1 MEGQIVV
8 GADLPTEAD
17 LAQGF
22 GVSLITLRH
31 ALRDLAAEGLIK
43 KRTAKAATVI
53 SRVAAATIA
62 QPLNSLADVIA
73 VTDGAQLRIAGYGK
87 RQSDEAA
94 AAFGLA
100 STEELYCLRG
110 RMFRAGEPVSEVT
123 IFFPPEI
130 GARLNRADFDDV
142 VVFRSVEKRLGIKLS
157 GARITVSAELAD
169 AGLARSLITQ
179 PGAPVLVNRMLWH
192 AEDGRPVEL
201 TIARHRADRYRLSYD
216 VS

>member
-22 GVSLITLRH
+22 GVSLITVRH

-53 SRVAAATIA
+53 SQVAAATVA

-94 AAFGLA
+94 AAFGWRRPRSFTVCAVECSGLA
-100 STEELYCLRG
+100 
-110 RMFRAGEPVSEVT
+110 
-123 IFFPPEI
+123 
-130 GARLNRADFDDV
+130 N
-142 VVFRSVEKRLGIKLS
+142 RSVK
-157 GARITVSAELAD
+157 
-169 AGLARSLITQ
+169 
-179 PGAPVLVNRMLWH
+179 
-192 AEDGRPVEL
+192 
-201 TIARHRADRYRLSYD
+201 
-216 VS
+216 